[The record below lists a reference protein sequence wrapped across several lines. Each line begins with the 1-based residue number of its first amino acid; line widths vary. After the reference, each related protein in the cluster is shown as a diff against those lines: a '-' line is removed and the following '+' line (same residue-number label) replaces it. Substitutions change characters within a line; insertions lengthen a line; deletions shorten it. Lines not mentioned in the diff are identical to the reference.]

1 MFVEYFPLITK
12 FTASKIDINKK
23 CLHVQNIQISK
34 LTIFIFSKCSFFT
47 TKCAPFLLKIGEDSN
62 IND

>member
-1 MFVEYFPLITK
+1 MFKTFK
-12 FTASKIDINKK
+12 S
-23 CLHVQNIQISK
+23 QK
-34 LTIFIFSKCSFFT
+34 LAIFIFSKCSFFT